1 MKTYLRILSSVL
13 CVAMLLCFMPSSV
26 LAQIGDAFDG
36 EASEAFS
43 DVPVSEDVFT
53 YVLGEVVEKRTETTK
68 TFRMSDGSYTVAQ
81 YGKQIHYDDGNGG
94 FKEYDNKLTFS
105 SIVTRDP
112 EDFAGAINAESDI
125 AIKLANNTSSNNLL
139 RIQKDGTVISLHLVG
154 ANKSKA
160 IELHP
165 TEAEPTGNDIDSAT
179 TLHKFSSGAVYR
191 DILDGVDLEYIIL
204 GSTVKENI
212 IVKKQ
217 LDSYTFTFELKLNGL
232 TPVLQSDGG
241 IALNDAN
248 GETITVI
255 PKGVMYDA
263 NGVGSDDVAYTIAHK
278 NGNKYILTVT
288 ADAEWMNADERAFPI
303 TVDPTFAP
311 ASTGANTEDIQ
322 ISDSGTAYSY
332 TASRISVGYNGAYQ
346 SQMLIKA
353 KTLPELPDSAVI
365 IGAELKLERS
375 GASQTTTVAAYSV
388 LSDWSSSTVT
398 WATKPSNSST
408 VIDYNVVYAADS
420 STTYSFD
427 ITRTAQ
433 NWYETGDNYG
443 ILLAPYANGGNGSV
457 TFKSS
462 DSSGSSTKPK
472 ITVAYRDTKGIEGQW
487 TFATQSAGSAGTG
500 YINGFNGNLVFAHAD
515 MATEGSVIPITVS
528 HVYNG
533 FQAGL
538 EFTAGDG
545 INAPITADYSNMLVG
560 KGWKLS
566 VQQTIV
572 EVVIDNMPYAVYNDS
587 DGTERYFKKVNDI
600 YVDEDGNGLVLT
612 VNGTG
617 EDKEYTIENE
627 TGTTYLFDCNGK
639 ISCISDV
646 HGNKKT
652 FTYHDDGSLYTINY
666 IPVELDFKQQLFFAY
681 NEEGALYQI
690 TNGYNSND
698 YVRFLYSENISGTP
712 SINDSGYLREI
723 RYYNGTTLL
732 NSVYYEYYDYSG
744 IFANDGKHGALKS
757 AKDGDTGY
765 MLEYRY
771 MKRENNF
778 RPELVIESVNGTVGQ
793 SVGFEYG
800 NKLFDVRTSG
810 SDDIYGNG
818 DDIFT
823 TTLFDDYGAAIC
835 SYSTFGDGYDV
846 LGASYAEYMPY
857 DATSETNYK
866 VKTSA
871 VKGITNNNLLYNPN
885 CEPSSAW
892 TKTLG
897 GDGYTAGYST
907 ECAYLGTSSLKL
919 DSTVGGTGFAM
930 YGDTVHLT
938 PGTYTLSAYVKL
950 VNVSGNGGFV
960 LHCINSSEDKV
971 GTTNTAIE
979 NGWQRVSHTFEVTA
993 TNNYDVLFSL
1003 ENAKGTAYVDC
1014 VQLEKGESCSEL
1026 NLAENG
1032 GFESAYKW
1040 SGDYTLIGGK
1050 AEIVGTP
1057 TAQKRLTQ
1065 TIALNTP
1072 VNTTF
1077 MLSGWGEADSVSLTT
1092 DENRK
1097 FGIIAKLTYSDN
1109 TTEEFE
1115 LSFNPDNINR
1125 QYASTAI
1132 VPDKTKASVT
1142 SVEISVAYDYNAN
1155 TAYFD
1160 NIALTIEPAQTYV
1173 YDEEGNIKA
1182 ATDIEGNESVMSYH
1196 ENGVDLQDYTAITG
1210 ESFDYTYDA
1219 YHQVKT
1225 ATKTVGDTTQTTN
1238 YTYDRYGNTTGV
1250 TLTAGG
1256 NLKITSSAVYS
1267 EYGNYLTQSI
1277 NELGKTTTY
1286 NYDSVTKL
1294 LKYVENANNVHT
1306 AYSYD
1311 NRDRTTKVYLDTD
1324 KDGIPD
1330 TAEAQVAYLYANN
1343 RLSGIDTATTDYTL
1357 TYDAFGN
1364 VLTIKAGNYT
1374 LATYEYAANNGKL
1387 LKLIYGNGD
1396 YEQYVYDSLERF
1408 A

>member
-26 LAQIGDAFDG
+26 LAQIGDAFDS
-36 EASEAFS
+36 EATEAFS
-43 DVPVSEDVFT
+43 DVPVSEDIFT
-53 YVLGEVVEKRTETTK
+53 YVLGEVEERRTETTK

-94 FKEYDNKLTFS
+94 FKDYDNKLTFS

-125 AIKLANNTSSNNLL
+125 SIKLANNTSSNNLL

-165 TEAEPTGNDIDSAT
+165 TEAEPTGNDIDSAA

-217 LDSYTFTFELKLNGL
+217 LDSYTFTFELKLEGL
-232 TPVLQSDGG
+232 SPVLQSDGE

-248 GETITVI
+248 GETVTII

-303 TVDPTFAP
+303 TVDPTFTP

-346 SQMLIKA
+346 NQMLIKT
-353 KTLPELPDSAVI
+353 KTLPDLPDSAVI

-408 VIDYNVVYAADS
+408 VVDYNVVYAADS

-427 ITRTAQ
+427 ITKTAQ

-487 TFATQSAGSAGTG
+487 TFATQSAGNAGAG

-538 EFTAGDG
+538 EFTAGDD
-545 INAPITADYSNMLVG
+545 INAPKTADYSNMKVG

-572 EVVIDNMPYAVYNDS
+572 EVVIDNIPYAVYNDS

-612 VNGTG
+612 VNGSG
-617 EDKEYTIENE
+617 EDKEYRIENE
-627 TGTTYLFDCNGK
+627 TGTTYVFDYNGK
-639 ISCISDV
+639 ISSINDV

-652 FTYHDDGSLYTINY
+652 FAYHDDGSLYTINY
-666 IPVELDFKQQLFFAY
+666 LPVELDFKQQLFFAY

-732 NSVYYEYYDYSG
+732 NTVYYEYCDYTG

-771 MKRENNF
+771 MKRYGNF
-778 RPELVIESVNGTVGQ
+778 RPELVLESVNGTLGQ
-793 SVGFEYG
+793 KVGFIYED
-800 NKLFDVRTSG
+800 KQFTVITSG
-810 SDDIYGNG
+810 TDDIYGNE
-818 DDIFT
+818 DDIYT
-823 TTLFDDYGAAIC
+823 DTLFDDYGAAIC
-835 SYSTFGDGYDV
+835 SYSTLFGSYDV
-846 LGASYAEYMPY
+846 LGASYAEYMSYLP
-857 DATSETNYK
+857 TSETNYK
-866 VKTSA
+866 IKTSA
-871 VKGITNNNLLYNPN
+871 VKGITNNNLLYNPSF
-885 CEPSSAW
+885 ESSTAW
-892 TKTLG
+892 TKTVS
-897 GDGYTAGYST
+897 GDGYSAG
-907 ECAYLGTSSLKL
+907 
-919 DSTVGGTGFAM
+919 
-930 YGDTVHLT
+930 
-938 PGTYTLSAYVKL
+938 
-950 VNVSGNGGFV
+950 
-960 LHCINSSEDKV
+960 
-971 GTTNTAIE
+971 
-979 NGWQRVSHTFEVTA
+979 
-993 TNNYDVLFSL
+993 
-1003 ENAKGTAYVDC
+1003 
-1014 VQLEKGESCSEL
+1014 
-1026 NLAENG
+1026 
-1032 GFESAYKW
+1032 
-1040 SGDYTLIGGK
+1040 
-1050 AEIVGTP
+1050 
-1057 TAQKRLTQ
+1057 
-1065 TIALNTP
+1065 
-1072 VNTTF
+1072 
-1077 MLSGWGEADSVSLTT
+1077 
-1092 DENRK
+1092 
-1097 FGIIAKLTYSDN
+1097 
-1109 TTEEFE
+1109 
-1115 LSFNPDNINR
+1115 
-1125 QYASTAI
+1125 
-1132 VPDKTKASVT
+1132 
-1142 SVEISVAYDYNAN
+1142 
-1155 TAYFD
+1155 
-1160 NIALTIEPAQTYV
+1160 
-1173 YDEEGNIKA
+1173 
-1182 ATDIEGNESVMSYH
+1182 
-1196 ENGVDLQDYTAITG
+1196 
-1210 ESFDYTYDA
+1210 
-1219 YHQVKT
+1219 
-1225 ATKTVGDTTQTTN
+1225 
-1238 YTYDRYGNTTGV
+1238 
-1250 TLTAGG
+1250 
-1256 NLKITSSAVYS
+1256 
-1267 EYGNYLTQSI
+1267 
-1277 NELGKTTTY
+1277 
-1286 NYDSVTKL
+1286 
-1294 LKYVENANNVHT
+1294 
-1306 AYSYD
+1306 
-1311 NRDRTTKVYLDTD
+1311 
-1324 KDGIPD
+1324 
-1330 TAEAQVAYLYANN
+1330 
-1343 RLSGIDTATTDYTL
+1343 
-1357 TYDAFGN
+1357 
-1364 VLTIKAGNYT
+1364 
-1374 LATYEYAANNGKL
+1374 
-1387 LKLIYGNGD
+1387 
-1396 YEQYVYDSLERF
+1396 
-1408 A
+1408 